1 MKSKELKNEKQFEV
15 QPHLFFDAEN
25 RMEKEIYSVN
35 GTLQNPHLLSQEHLN
50 RMRGLP
56 Y

>member
-35 GTLQNPHLLSQEHLN
+35 GTLQDPHLLSQEHLN
-50 RMRGLP
+50 RMGELP